1 LKDWGVTI
9 SKIQGKFSI
18 QENNAGRRMMKRISK
33 KKWISIGLMFS
44 FCFVLSCSGLG
55 KPPTSKFILLSST
68 IGPIDAGIVGLLEDE
83 FEKETGIRV
92 RHVGAGTGAALD
104 IARKGNVDLVLVHA
118 KSLEEKFVQEGFGT
132 ERIDLM
138 YNDFVIVGP
147 SSDPAGIKGVK
158 QATGALKRIS
168 EKGVTFIS
176 RGDKS
181 GTHVAEMQLWEKA
194 GVKPSGSWY
203 VIYEKGAEGNVPTL
217 RYTDQKEAYTVI
229 DRATVLSLRDQIKLA
244 VLVEK
249 DDALLNYMT
258 LIPVNPK
265 KFPRANHGEVMIF
278 IKWLTSPEKGQKI
291 IRDFGKD
298 KYGSPLFFPN
308 SKEWKSSQTKKN

>member
-1 LKDWGVTI
+1 LEKT
-9 SKIQGKFSI
+9 KT
-18 QENNAGRRMMKRISK
+18 N
-33 KKWISIGLMFS
+33 
-44 FCFVLSCSGLG
+44 
-55 KPPTSKFILLSST
+55 KFILLSST
-68 IGPIDAGIVGLLEDE
+68 IGPIDSGVVDLLENE

-147 SSDPAGIKGVK
+147 TSDPAGIKGMN
-158 QATGALKRIS
+158 QAIEALKKIS
-168 EKGVTFIS
+168 ERKVAFIS

>member
-1 LKDWGVTI
+1 
-9 SKIQGKFSI
+9 
-18 QENNAGRRMMKRISK
+18 MMK
-33 KKWISIGLMFS
+33 KWMSIGLI
-44 FCFVLSCSGLG
+44 CLLICVLSCSGLE
-55 KPPTSKFILLSST
+55 KTKTNKFILLSST
-68 IGPIDAGIVGLLEDE
+68 IGPIDSGVVDLLENE

-147 SSDPAGIKGVK
+147 SSDPAGIKGVE
-158 QATGALKRIS
+158 QATEALKRIS

>member
-1 LKDWGVTI
+1 
-9 SKIQGKFSI
+9 
-18 QENNAGRRMMKRISK
+18 MKRISK
-33 KKWISIGLMFS
+33 KQWISIGLMFS

-55 KPPTSKFILLSST
+55 KPQTSKFILLSST
-68 IGPIDAGIVGLLEDE
+68 IGPIDAGIVDLLENE
-83 FEKETGIRV
+83 FEKDTGIRV
-92 RHVGAGTGAALD
+92 RHVGSGTGAALN
-104 IARKGNVDLVLVHA
+104 IAQKGNVDLVLVHA

-147 SSDPAGIKGVK
+147 ASDPAGIKGMK
-158 QATGALKRIS
+158 LATEALKKIS
-168 EKGVTFIS
+168 ERKVTFIS

-181 GTHVAEMQLWEKA
+181 GTHVSEMELWGKA
-194 GVKPSGSWY
+194 GIKPSGSWY
-203 VIYEKGAEGNVPTL
+203 VIYEKGAMGNVPTL
-217 RYTDQKEAYTVI
+217 RYTDEVNAYTVI
-229 DRATVLSLRDQIKLA
+229 DRATFLTLKGQIKLV

-265 KFPRANHGEVMIF
+265 KFPRANYEDVMVF
-278 IKWLTSPEKGQKI
+278 VKWLTSPKKGQRI
-291 IRDFGKD
+291 IKEFGKE

-308 SKEWKSSQTKKN
+308 SKEWRVAQGIKN